1 MVIYF
6 HQNQLSIRKI
16 HSLSHHAHWFSCY
29 AHGGFLL
36 LNNKAPSHFY
46 KDTLLFEHHTSGT
59 DAFDTLHI
67 GCEKFAQH
75 VF

>member
-1 MVIYF
+1 M
-6 HQNQLSIRKI
+6 RTG
-16 HSLSHHAHWFSCY
+16 SLAMRM
-29 AHGGFLL
+29 AVFLL